1 MVGRTTAKN
10 DPRRHA
16 AFAIKEGKAL
26 RVLEL
31 AMRRGKQVAAT
42 HRDRLLAMS
51 PHVLGRKGRD
61 LYVLA
66 FGVATGPEG
75 VAPLRWQWLPVM
87 ELQDLTVRDGFWLTA
102 PGERP
107 SAEFL
112 DTVIAEA
119 ALLGP
124 AAEAEQDLPAIRPS
138 LAEEDLPTL

>member
-1 MVGRTTAKN
+1 MVGRTTARN
-10 DPRRHA
+10 DPKRHG

-26 RVLEL
+26 RVLDL
-31 AMRRGKQVAAT
+31 AMRLGKQVSAT
-42 HRDRLLAMS
+42 HRGRLLAVS
-51 PHVLGRKGRD
+51 PHVIGRKGRD

-87 ELQDLTVRDGFWLTA
+87 ELHDLTVREGFWLTG

-119 ALLGP
+119 TLVGGP
-124 AAEAEQDLPAIRPS
+124 ESEEDVPAMRPS
-138 LAEEDLPTL
+138 LPEEELPTL

>member
-1 MVGRTTAKN
+1 MVGRTGAKN
-10 DPRRHA
+10 DPKRHG

-26 RVLEL
+26 RVLDL

-42 HRDRLLAMS
+42 HRGRLLAMS
-51 PHVLGRKGRD
+51 PHVIGRKGRD

-87 ELQDLTVRDGFWLTA
+87 DLQDLTLRDGFWLTG

-107 SAEFL
+107 STEFL

-119 ALLGP
+119 ALLGGT
-124 AAEAEQDLPAIRPS
+124 EQPEEDLPAMRGS
-138 LAEEDLPTL
+138 LPEEDLPTL